1 MSLIVKT
8 NQNKMY
14 SPKINADLIPD
25 IYKLS
30 KATQKP
36 MTKVVDE
43 IIGDYLNKIEISE
56 EKITINEIVPKLGTT
71 YKVIKNGN

>member
-1 MSLIVKT
+1 
-8 NQNKMY
+8 MY
-14 SPKINADLIPD
+14 SPKINEDLIPD

-43 IIGDYLNKIEISE
+43 IIGDYLSKIEIRE

-71 YKVIKNGN
+71 YKIIKNGN

>member
-1 MSLIVKT
+1 
-8 NQNKMY
+8 MY
-14 SPKINADLIPD
+14 SPEINTDLIPD

-43 IIGDYLNKIEISE
+43 IIGDYLNKIEIKE